1 MAQNSLLNEREE
13 ATALRHMKNQPA
25 SAEKLKALL
34 DKVTVRAAQAASKD
48 DKVTKRL
55 EGRRSRVLGTDLA
68 APGEDQKADEPD
80 ETKRHGIR
88 SARVGIYDYDRDVLV
103 LATVDL
109 RDASV
114 AHVAELKGV
123 QPPITP
129 EELEEAK
136 QLVLSDPA
144 FQHLKRRTA
153 METTAFPSRT
163 ASVPTHPAQ
172 GHRTFD
178 LFFWTGGKQ
187 PKRVG
192 EAIVDLSAGRVYP
205 WTEERPEGAA

>member
-1 MAQNSLLNEREE
+1 MAQNSLLSEREE

-25 SAEKLKALL
+25 SAEQLKALL
-34 DKVTVRAAQAASKD
+34 DKVTARAAQAASKD
-48 DKVTKRL
+48 DKVMKRL
-55 EGRRSRVLGTDLA
+55 EGHRSRVLGAELA
-68 APGEDQKADEPD
+68 APGEDQKEEEPD
-80 ETKRHGIR
+80 EAKRHGIR
-88 SARVGIYDYDRDVLV
+88 SARVGTYDYDRDVLV

-109 RDASV
+109 RDGSV
-114 AHVAELKGV
+114 THVAELKGV

-153 METTAFPSRT
+153 LEATGFPSRA
-163 ASVPTHPAQ
+163 ASDPSHPAY
-172 GHRTFD
+172 GHRAFEIF
-178 LFFWTGGKQ
+178 LWTGGKQ

-192 EAIVDLSAGRVYP
+192 EAVVDLSAGRVHP
-205 WTEERPEGAA
+205 WAEQGPNGAA